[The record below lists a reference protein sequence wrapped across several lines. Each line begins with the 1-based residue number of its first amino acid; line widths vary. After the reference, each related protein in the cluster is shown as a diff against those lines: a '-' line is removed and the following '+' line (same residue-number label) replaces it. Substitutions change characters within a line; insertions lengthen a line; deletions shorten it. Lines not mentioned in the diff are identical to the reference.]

1 MEDKVIELT
10 EEEKSNI
17 KTRLSLLDRQKSA
30 LGTIRR
36 QYLVSERK
44 VLEAIEKTELEYV
57 EFITLLSKEKEVL
70 CIEVPSKEEL
80 GAAAGIAV
88 GTASIAI
95 VDEGEAKN
103 IIKEITKKLS
113 EQA

>member
-17 KTRLSLLDRQKSA
+17 KTRLSLLDRQMSA

-44 VLEAIEKTELEYV
+44 VLGAIEKTESEYI
-57 EFITLLSKEKEVL
+57 EFITLLSKEKEV
-70 CIEVPSKEEL
+70 PSEEEKWAFDPD
-80 GAAAGIAV
+80 GFV
-88 GTASIAI
+88 FR
-95 VDEGEAKN
+95 
-103 IIKEITKKLS
+103 KL
-113 EQA
+113 